1 MRIGRSLGATMEN
14 DLARFERKA
23 LSALRNIN
31 PDFGTLYEYME
42 ITRKV
47 DRVHAAFNRALL
59 MMARESDRLD
69 EIKAQQ

>member
-1 MRIGRSLGATMEN
+1 MVRSLGATMEN
-14 DLARFERKA
+14 ELARFERKA
-23 LSALRNIN
+23 LSALRNAR
-31 PDFGTLYEYME
+31 TLYEYMD

-47 DRVHAAFNRALL
+47 DKVHAAFNRAFL